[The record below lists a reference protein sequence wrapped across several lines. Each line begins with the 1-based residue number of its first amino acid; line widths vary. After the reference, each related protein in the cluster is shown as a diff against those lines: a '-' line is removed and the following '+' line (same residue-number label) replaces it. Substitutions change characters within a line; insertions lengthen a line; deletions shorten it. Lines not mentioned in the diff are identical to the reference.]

1 VHADLAAA
9 LSDLVHACFGAAT
22 SIDEIT
28 PLAGDAST
36 RRYARV
42 GLTGPGAP
50 GSAVVMLLADRGV
63 AMSSEEL
70 AVFAQTPQELPYLNV
85 HRFLHRLGVAVPD
98 VYADAADR
106 GLLLL
111 EDIGDTPL
119 WDAVQDRPPAQTR
132 RLYEAAIEQLLLI
145 QVEGTRRAD
154 PACIAFQQTFDK
166 RLFLWEFEHFIEF
179 GLERRLGRPLPA
191 AEAAVLRQHFDAIA
205 TRLDAQPR
213 CLNHRDFHSW
223 NLFVHAGRVRVI
235 DFQDALLAPAAYDLA
250 TLLGDRDTPQV
261 VTPALEATLLAYYQR
276 RWAEVGG
283 GDLGPEPFADVY
295 YLCALQKALKVVG
308 RFHFLDIVK
317 GKPGYL
323 RYLPPTVRQILR
335 ILPRFPELAPV
346 ADVLRRHVD
355 VMTTCER

>member
-1 VHADLAAA
+1 MHADLAAA
-9 LSDLVHACFGAAT
+9 LSDLVHTCFGTAT
-22 SIDEIT
+22 RVHGIT

-42 GLTGPGAP
+42 SLSGPGAP
-50 GSAVVMLLADRGV
+50 GSAVVMILADRGI

-70 AVFAQTPQELPYLNV
+70 AVFAQAPAELPYLNV
-85 HRFLHRLGVAVPD
+85 HRFLHGLGVAVPE

-111 EDIGDTPL
+111 EDVGDTPL
-119 WDAVQDRPPAQTR
+119 WDAVQEGPSAETR
-132 RLYEAAIEQLLLI
+132 RRYEAAIEQLLLL

-166 RLFLWEFEHFIEF
+166 RLFVWEFEHFIEF
-179 GLERRLGRPLPA
+179 GLERRMGRPLPA
-191 AEAAVLRQHFDAIA
+191 AEAAVLRRHFDAIA

-213 CLNHRDFHSW
+213 YLTHRDFHSW
-223 NLFVHAGRVRVI
+223 NLFVHAGRIRVI

-250 TLLGDRDTPQV
+250 TLLGDRETPRI
-261 VTPALEATLLAYYQR
+261 VTPELEAALLAYYQR
-276 RWAEVGG
+276 RWEEVGG
-283 GDLGPEPFADVY
+283 GPLSAESFVDVY

-308 RFHFLDIVK
+308 RFHFLDIEK

-323 RYLPPTVRQILR
+323 RYIPPTVQQLLR
-335 ILPRFPELAPV
+335 ILPRFPELAPA

-355 VMTTCER
+355 VMTACAR